1 MSQALEEPLE
11 QALERA
17 IRDVP
22 GVTAVFRAGSP
33 LGKVI
38 EASGELL
45 RGERRPGSLV
55 KVSRTDDVVVAIEV
69 ELGVSSEASSV
80 DTLERVYAAVLVLLS
95 TQGLEPGLIRL
106 TVVHISGEGAG
117 L

>member
-1 MSQALEEPLE
+1 MSQAPEEPLE
-11 QALERA
+11 QALERV

-22 GVTAVFRAGSP
+22 GVTAVFRVGSP
-33 LGKVI
+33 IGKVI

-55 KVSRTDDVVVAIEV
+55 NVSRTDDVVAIEV

-80 DTLERVYAAVLVLLS
+80 DTLERVYAAVLVQLNE
-95 TQGLEPGLIRL
+95 QGLEPGLIRL
-106 TVVHISGEGAG
+106 TVVHISGDSAM

>member
-55 KVSRTDDVVVAIEV
+55 NVSRTDDVVAVEV

-80 DTLERVYAAVLVLLS
+80 DTLERVYAAVLVQLNA
-95 TQGLEPGLIRL
+95 QGLEPGLIRL
-106 TVVHISGEGAG
+106 TVVHISGDSAM